1 MTESHPVEPLKQ
13 MILDFSDSTQETT
26 NPSTVTEFTANES
39 TTTEPTV
46 TGIHYQLIRSKRK
59 TLSISV
65 KRANVEVRAPLKA
78 PIEWIE
84 TFIHSK
90 ADWIHHQ
97 VNIQILQLSDIYR
110 ICDQAIIP
118 VLGKPLLLT
127 INPNSN
133 CKRSSI
139 ILNDDVIDIQFHA
152 SMSLSSEVIEGKS
165 TVIFLAW
172 LKKKAEQYMSRQ
184 TNSLANQLSLKDKLQ
199 TISYRFTKSKWGHCT
214 SDGSI
219 QYNPLIILAPLFV
232 VDYIIAH
239 EVCHLS
245 HANHSK
251 RFWAMVDKIYPQRK
265 HAEQW
270 LNQHGHRLAIEPKR

>member
-13 MILDFSDSTQETT
+13 MILDFSDTT
-26 NPSTVTEFTANES
+26 LKPINPSTVTEPTAP
-39 TTTEPTV
+39 EPTA

-65 KRANVEVRAPLKA
+65 KRATVEVRAPLKA
-78 PIEWIE
+78 PLKWIE

-97 VNIQILQLSDIYR
+97 VNIQTLQLSDIYR

-139 ILNDDVIDIQFHA
+139 TLNDDVIDIQFNT
-152 SMSLSSEVIEGKS
+152 SMSLSSDEIEAKS

-172 LKKKAEQYMSRQ
+172 LKKQAQHYMSRQ
-184 TNSLANQLSLKDKLQ
+184 TNSLANQLGLKDKLKK
-199 TISYRFTKSKWGHCT
+199 ISYRRTKSKWGHCT
-214 SDGSI
+214 SEGNI
-219 QYNPLIILAPLFV
+219 QYNPLIIMAPLFV

-239 EVCHLS
+239 EVCHLA

-251 RFWAMVDKIYPQRK
+251 RFWATVEKTYPQRK

-270 LNQHGHRLAIEPKR
+270 LNQHGHRLAIEIKR

>member
-13 MILDFSDSTQETT
+13 MILDFSDSTLKPI
-26 NPSTVTEFTANES
+26 NPSTVTEPTA
-39 TTTEPTV
+39 

-65 KRANVEVRAPLKA
+65 KRATVEVRAPLKA
-78 PIEWIE
+78 PLKWIE

-97 VNIQILQLSDIYR
+97 VNIQTLQLSDIYR

-133 CKRSSI
+133 YKRSSI
-139 ILNDDVIDIQFHA
+139 TLNDDVIDIQFNT
-152 SMSLSSEVIEGKS
+152 SMSLSSDEIEEKS

-172 LKKKAEQYMSRQ
+172 LKKQAQHYMSRQ
-184 TNSLANQLSLKDKLQ
+184 TNSLANQLDLQDKLKK
-199 TISYRFTKSKWGHCT
+199 ISYRRTKSKWGHCT
-214 SDGSI
+214 SEGNI
-219 QYNPLIILAPLFV
+219 QYNPLIIMAPLFV

-239 EVCHLS
+239 EVCHLA

-251 RFWAMVDKIYPQRK
+251 RFWATVEKTYPQRK

-270 LNQHGHRLAIEPKR
+270 LNQHGHRLAIEIKR